1 MICKID
7 IMAKPRMTRR
17 DKWPPPRKCVAK
29 YWKFKDELTACA
41 EKEGFV
47 LGDRVYME
55 FHLPMPKSWSK
66 KKKLDL
72 VGEPNLARPDLDN
85 MIKSVGDC
93 LKKDDQ
99 TIHEIIAKKF
109 WSEES
114 TLILKNLC

>member
-1 MICKID
+1 MICKLD

-29 YWKFKDELTACA
+29 YWKFKDELVACA
-41 EKEGFV
+41 EKEGFI
-47 LGDRVYME
+47 LGLKVYME
-55 FHLPMPKSWSK
+55 IHLVMPKSWSK
-66 KKKLDL
+66 KKKIDM
-72 VGEPNLARPDLDN
+72 VGECHMSKPDLDN

-109 WSEES
+109 LSEES
-114 TLILKNLC
+114 ILVLRNL

>member
-1 MICKID
+1 MILNID

-17 DKWPPPRKCVAK
+17 DKFPPPRPCVKK
-29 YWKFKDELTACA
+29 YWKFKDELIACA

-47 LGDRVYME
+47 LGDKVYME

-66 KKKLDL
+66 KKKAQMS
-72 VGEPNLARPDLDN
+72 GEFHMSKPDLDN

-93 LKKDDQ
+93 LKNYDQ

-109 WSEES
+109 LSEES
-114 TLILKNLC
+114 TLVLKNL

>member
-47 LGDRVYME
+47 LGDKVYME

-72 VGEPNLARPDLDN
+72 VGEPNLAKPDLDN

-109 WSEES
+109 WAEES
-114 TLILKNLC
+114 TLILKNL

>member
-1 MICKID
+1 
-7 IMAKPRMTRR
+7 MTRR
-17 DKWPPPRKCVAK
+17 DKFPPPRPCVKK
-29 YWKFKDELTACA
+29 YWKFKDELGACA

-47 LGDRVYME
+47 LGDKVYME

-66 KKKLDL
+66 KKKIDM
-72 VGEPNLARPDLDN
+72 VGECHMSKPDLDN

-114 TLILKNLC
+114 TLVLKNL

>member
-1 MICKID
+1 MILNID

-17 DKWPPPRKCVAK
+17 DKFPPPRPCVKK
-29 YWKFKDELTACA
+29 YWKFKDELIACA

-47 LGDRVYME
+47 LGDKVYME

-66 KKKLDL
+66 KKKAQMS
-72 VGEPNLARPDLDN
+72 GEFHMSKPDLDN

-109 WSEES
+109 CSEES
-114 TLILKNLC
+114 TLVLKNL

>member
-72 VGEPNLARPDLDN
+72 VGEPNLAKPDLDN

-109 WSEES
+109 WAEES
-114 TLILKNLC
+114 TLILKNL

>member
-1 MICKID
+1 MILNID

-17 DKWPPPRKCVAK
+17 DKFPPPRPCVKK
-29 YWKFKDELTACA
+29 YWKFKDELIAYA

-47 LGDRVYME
+47 LGDKVYME

-66 KKKLDL
+66 KKKAQMS
-72 VGEPNLARPDLDN
+72 GEFHMSKPDLDN

-114 TLILKNLC
+114 TLVLKNL

>member
-1 MICKID
+1 MILNID

-17 DKWPPPRKCVAK
+17 DKFPPPRPCVKK
-29 YWKFKDELTACA
+29 YWKFKDELIACA

-47 LGDRVYME
+47 LGDKVYME
-55 FHLPMPKSWSK
+55 FHLPMHKSWSK
-66 KKKLDL
+66 KKKAQMS
-72 VGEPNLARPDLDN
+72 GEFHMSKPDLDN

-114 TLILKNLC
+114 TLVLKNL

>member
-1 MICKID
+1 MILNID

-17 DKWPPPRKCVAK
+17 DKFPPPRPCVKK
-29 YWKFKDELTACA
+29 YWKFKDELIACA
-41 EKEGFV
+41 EKEGCV
-47 LGDRVYME
+47 LGNKVYME

-66 KKKLDL
+66 KKKIDM
-72 VGEPNLARPDLDN
+72 VGECHMSKPDLDN

-114 TLILKNLC
+114 TLVLKNL

>member
-1 MICKID
+1 MICKIS

-17 DKWPPPRKCVAK
+17 DKFPPPRPCVKK
-29 YWKFKDELTACA
+29 YWKFKDELIACA
-41 EKEGFV
+41 GKEGFV
-47 LGDRVYME
+47 LGDKVYME

-66 KKKLDL
+66 KKKIDM
-72 VGEPNLARPDLDN
+72 VGECHMSKPDLDN

-109 WSEES
+109 WAEES
-114 TLILKNLC
+114 TLVLKNL

>member
-1 MICKID
+1 MICKLD

-17 DKWPPPRKCVAK
+17 DKWPPPRPCVKK
-29 YWKFKDELTACA
+29 YWKFKDELVASA
-41 EKEGFV
+41 EKEKFI
-47 LGDRVYME
+47 LGDKVYME
-55 FHLPMPKSWSK
+55 FHLVMPKSWSK
-66 KKKLDL
+66 KKRLDM
-72 VGEPNLARPDLDN
+72 VGECHMSKPDLDN

-114 TLILKNLC
+114 ILVLRNL